1 MSLNSSCSFSN
12 ELVSYLIG
20 EVSEVDRMNIERH
33 LVNCP
38 SCTKGIQ
45 EMQEAWSMLPYEFED
60 VEVPADLKDEV
71 MNAIFSAD
79 ASTQPPIE
87 KDNPNI
93 KYKKLHQTL
102 YGLAAAAFLFSFGG
116 VIWNNINLRDQV
128 TELKEQVNI
137 PPEVIEI
144 YTLKTANPGVDSA
157 KGQALLYKQGDKKQ
171 LVFHING
178 LDDTKGSE
186 AYQVWL
192 IHDGNRKSAGTF
204 HVDDEGNGSLTY
216 QLKEE
221 ISFDAIGIS
230 LEPDA
235 NGTQPR
241 GKKVLGT

>member
-20 EVSEVDRMNIERH
+20 EVSEVDRMKIERH

-38 SCTKGIQ
+38 SCTKDIQ

-71 MNAIFSAD
+71 MNAIFLSEN
-79 ASTQPPIE
+79 PEPMLKRKE
-87 KDNPNI
+87 KTLTH
-93 KYKKLHQTL
+93 KVVRSL
-102 YGLAAAAFLFSFGG
+102 YGLAAAVLLISFGG
-116 VIWNNINLRDQV
+116 VIWNNINLRNEV
-128 TELKEQVNI
+128 TELHEQAKI
-137 PPEVIEI
+137 PPEVIQV
-144 YTLKTANPGVDSA
+144 YALKTASPAADSA
-157 KGQALLYKQGDKKQ
+157 TGQAMLYKQGDKKQ
-171 LVFHING
+171 LVFQLQG
-178 LDDTKGSE
+178 LANTKGTE

-192 IHDGNRKSAGTF
+192 IDDGNRTSCGTF
-204 HVDDEGNGSLTY
+204 HVDEQGNGFLTY
-216 QLKEE
+216 QLNEE
-221 ISFDAIGIS
+221 ISIDAIGIS

>member
-1 MSLNSSCSFSN
+1 
-12 ELVSYLIG
+12 
-20 EVSEVDRMNIERH
+20 
-33 LVNCP
+33 
-38 SCTKGIQ
+38 
-45 EMQEAWSMLPYEFED
+45 MLPYEFED

-71 MNAIFSAD
+71 MNAIFSAE
-79 ASTQPPIE
+79 ATAQPTIE
-87 KDNPNI
+87 MVSPNR
-93 KYKKLHQTL
+93 KNKKFHPSL

-128 TELKEQVNI
+128 SELKEQVNI
-137 PPEVIEI
+137 PTEVIEI

-157 KGQALLYKQGDKKQ
+157 NGQALLYKQGDKKQ
-171 LVFHING
+171 LVFQVNG
-178 LDDTKGSE
+178 LDDTRGSE

-204 HVDDEGNGSLTY
+204 HVDEQGNGSLTY

-221 ISFDAIGIS
+221 TSFEAIGIS